1 MSTFSFRLVYKPH
14 CLRNSYFLL
23 SSTIIWLQFHY
34 NEWPVSFSLLWMTYL
49 DECHVSIRMPVQPWT
64 LEDDALDLSR
74 KMCRFLYMI
83 VVWCVATVGPTCRC
97 PVMLW
102 DTPHSHR
109 HHSALTFKADSVHRL
124 RWSSMKL
131 RAWCSSY
138 QPHVVVLAVNA
149 FPVSLLERL
158 ERAQTDVT
166 VEHVTNVL
174 KSMFILNWKAS
185 SLCNV

>member
-23 SSTIIWLQFHY
+23 ISTIIWFQFHC
-34 NEWPVSFSLLWMTYL
+34 NEWHVSFSLLWMTYL

-97 PVMLW
+97 PVC
-102 DTPHSHR
+102 TEAR
-109 HHSALTFKADSVHRL
+109 TSARG
-124 RWSSMKL
+124 RRR
-131 RAWCSSY
+131 RAQAQARGSGEASGRCR
-138 QPHVVVLAVNA
+138 
-149 FPVSLLERL
+149 ER
-158 ERAQTDVT
+158 ERARAPVTLRQTTSSNDLKLTCSVFQMCRSPAPSP
-166 VEHVTNVL
+166 VL
-174 KSMFILNWKAS
+174 KRSWLNWHSDWDMAFIKICHS
-185 SLCNV
+185 